1 MLELTNVRCGYNRI
15 PVVHQVDLTVE
26 ENEIVALIG
35 ANGAG
40 KTTTAKAISGLV
52 PLMGGRIEYKGNRI
66 DGLPPH
72 EIVER
77 GVIQVPEN
85 RELFGSMSVRENLLL
100 GAQTPSAKSK
110 REANLDRVNDLF
122 PRLAERSGQQADQL
136 SGGEQQMLTLA
147 RALTGDPDL
156 LILDEPSIGLAPHL
170 VSEVFTV
177 IEEIHEE
184 TGLTVLVIE
193 QNVQQCLE
201 LADRGY
207 VMENG
212 RIRME
217 GDSDDL
223 LTDQQVKEAYLGI

>member
-1 MLELTNVRCGYNRI
+1 MLELINIHCGYDRV
-15 PVVHQVDLTVE
+15 PAVHGIDLTVE
-26 ENEIVALIG
+26 DGEIVALIG

-40 KTTTAKAISGLV
+40 KTTTAKAICGLV
-52 PLMGGRIEYKGNRI
+52 PVMNGRINYQGNRI
-66 DGLPPH
+66 DGLEPH

-85 RELFGSMSVRENLLL
+85 RELFGSMSIRENLLV
-100 GAQTPSAKSK
+100 GAQTPSGKRN
-110 REANLDRVNDLF
+110 REANMDRVVELF
-122 PRLAERSGQQADQL
+122 PRLAERSGQRVDQL

-147 RALTGDPDL
+147 RALMGDPDL
-156 LILDEPSIGLAPHL
+156 LVLDEPSIGLAPHL

-193 QNVQQCLE
+193 QNVRQCLE

-212 RIRME
+212 RIRLE
-217 GDSDDL
+217 GNSDTL
-223 LTDQQVKEAYLGI
+223 LNDQQVKEAYLGI